1 MERDIKLTQGN
12 ITKTLV
18 KLAIPIMAT
27 SFVQMAYNMIDMIW
41 LGRVSTNVVAA
52 AGTAGFFTWFG
63 SALFL
68 IPKIGAEVGVAQSY
82 GRDDMDSARN
92 YVFHTI
98 QLDIIIGL
106 IYSLF
111 LILFRHKLISF
122 FDLGDSQVVKM
133 ATDYLFIV
141 SFGMVFY
148 FLNPVFSG
156 IFNGSG
162 NSTTPFLINAIGLG
176 LNVVLDPMMI
186 LGLGPFPKM
195 GIKGAALATI
205 ISQFIATIIFVKIS
219 RDKLSLFCGFNIF
232 QIPDKNYIKKI
243 FKLGFPAS
251 LQNGLFA
258 MIAMVIAKV
267 IAQWGPTPIAVQKV
281 GSQIESISWLT
292 AGGFSTALSAFVGQ
306 NYGAEEWDRIH
317 EGYRKGM
324 FIVGV
329 IGVFA
334 TCLLIFGARPIF
346 RLFIPNDE
354 EAIREGIIYL
364 RILGLSQLFMT
375 IEIATGGAFNG
386 LGKTIPPSVV
396 GIVFNGLRIPA
407 SIILSSHTS
416 LGLKGVWWSIS
427 MSSVFKGI
435 VLTIWFIT
443 ILKKIGE

>member
-1 MERDIKLTQGN
+1 MDREIKLTEGN
-12 ITKTLV
+12 ITKTLI

-27 SFVQMAYNMIDMIW
+27 SFVQMAYNMMDMIW
-41 LGRVSTNVVAA
+41 LGRVSTNAVAA

-63 SALFL
+63 SSLFL
-68 IPKIGAEVGVAQSY
+68 IPKIGAEIGVAQSY
-82 GRDDMDSARN
+82 GKDDMEAARN

-98 QLDIIIGL
+98 QIDIIVGL
-106 IYSLF
+106 LYTLF
-111 LILFRHKLISF
+111 LILFRYNLIKF
-122 FDLGDSQVVKM
+122 FNLGDSEVIKM
-133 ATDYLFIV
+133 STDYLVIV

-162 NSTTPFLINAIGLG
+162 NSTTPFIVNAIGLG

-186 LGLGPFPKM
+186 LGLGPFPEM

-205 ISQFIATIIFVKIS
+205 ISQFIATLIFIKIS
-219 RDKLSLFCGFNIF
+219 RDKLTLFCGLNIF
-232 QIPDKNYIKKI
+232 RIPDKNYIKKI

-258 MIAMVIAKV
+258 MIAMVIAKI
-267 IAQWGPTPIAVQKV
+267 IAQWGPIPIAVQKV

-317 EGYRKGM
+317 EGYKKGLL
-324 FIVGV
+324 IVGA
-329 IGVFA
+329 IGIFA

-354 EAIREGIIYL
+354 EAIKEGIIYL

-386 LGKTIPPSVV
+386 LGKTVPPSVV
-396 GIVFNGLRIPA
+396 GIIFNGLRIPA
-407 SIILSSHTS
+407 SLILSSYTS
-416 LGLKGVWWSIS
+416 LGLTGVWWSIS

-435 VLTIWFIT
+435 ILTLWFVN
-443 ILKKIGE
+443 ILRKIGE

>member
-1 MERDIKLTQGN
+1 MDREIKLTEGN
-12 ITKTLV
+12 ITKTLI

-27 SFVQMAYNMIDMIW
+27 SFVQMAYNMMDMIW
-41 LGRVSTNVVAA
+41 LGRVSTNAVAA

-63 SALFL
+63 SSLFL
-68 IPKIGAEVGVAQSY
+68 IPKIGAEIGVAQSY
-82 GRDDMDSARN
+82 GKDDMEAARN

-98 QLDIIIGL
+98 QIDIIVGL
-106 IYSLF
+106 LYTLF
-111 LILFRHKLISF
+111 LILFRHNLIKF
-122 FDLGDSQVVKM
+122 FNLGDSEVIKM
-133 ATDYLFIV
+133 STDYLVIV

-162 NSTTPFLINAIGLG
+162 NSTTPFIVNAIGLG

-186 LGLGPFPKM
+186 LGLGPFPEM

-205 ISQFIATIIFVKIS
+205 ISQFIATLIFIKIS
-219 RDKLSLFCGFNIF
+219 RDKLTLFCGLNIF
-232 QIPDKNYIKKI
+232 RIPDKNYIKKI

-258 MIAMVIAKV
+258 MIAMVIAKI
-267 IAQWGPTPIAVQKV
+267 IAQWGPIPIAVQKV

-317 EGYRKGM
+317 EGYKKGLL
-324 FIVGV
+324 IVGA
-329 IGVFA
+329 IGIFA

-354 EAIREGIIYL
+354 EAIKEGIIYL

-386 LGKTIPPSVV
+386 LGKTVPPSVV
-396 GIVFNGLRIPA
+396 GIIFNGLRIPA
-407 SIILSSHTS
+407 SLILSSYTS
-416 LGLKGVWWSIS
+416 LGLTGVWWSIS

-435 VLTIWFIT
+435 ILTLWFVN
-443 ILKKIGE
+443 ILRKIGE

>member
-1 MERDIKLTQGN
+1 MDREIKLTEGN
-12 ITKTLV
+12 ITKTLI

-27 SFVQMAYNMIDMIW
+27 SFVQMAYNMMDMIW
-41 LGRVSTNVVAA
+41 LGRVSTNAVAA

-63 SALFL
+63 SSLFL
-68 IPKIGAEVGVAQSY
+68 IPKIGAEIGVAQSY
-82 GRDDMDSARN
+82 GKDDMEAARN

-98 QLDIIIGL
+98 QIDIIVGL
-106 IYSLF
+106 LYTLF
-111 LILFRHKLISF
+111 LILFRHNLIKF
-122 FDLGDSQVVKM
+122 FNLGDSEVIKM
-133 ATDYLFIV
+133 STDYLVIV

-162 NSTTPFLINAIGLG
+162 NSTTPFIVNAIGLG

-186 LGLGPFPKM
+186 LGLGPFPEM

-205 ISQFIATIIFVKIS
+205 ISQFIATLIFIKIS
-219 RDKLSLFCGFNIF
+219 RDKLTLFCGLNIF
-232 QIPDKNYIKKI
+232 RIPDKNYIKKI

-258 MIAMVIAKV
+258 MIAMVIAKI
-267 IAQWGPTPIAVQKV
+267 IAQWGPIPIAVQKV

-317 EGYRKGM
+317 EGYKKGLL
-324 FIVGV
+324 IVGC
-329 IGVFA
+329 IGIFA

-354 EAIREGIIYL
+354 EAIKEGIIYL

-386 LGKTIPPSVV
+386 LGKTVPPSVV
-396 GIVFNGLRIPA
+396 GIIFNGFRIPA
-407 SIILSSHTS
+407 SLILSSYTS
-416 LGLKGVWWSIS
+416 LGLTGVWWSIS

-435 VLTIWFIT
+435 ILTLWFVN
-443 ILKKIGE
+443 ILRKIGE

>member
-1 MERDIKLTQGN
+1 MDREIKLTEGN
-12 ITKTLV
+12 ITKTLI

-27 SFVQMAYNMIDMIW
+27 SFVQMAYNMMDMIW
-41 LGRVSTNVVAA
+41 LGRVSTNAVAA

-63 SALFL
+63 SSLFL
-68 IPKIGAEVGVAQSY
+68 IPKIGAEIGVAQSY
-82 GRDDMDSARN
+82 GKDDMEAARN
-92 YVFHTI
+92 YVFHTMQI
-98 QLDIIIGL
+98 DIIVGL
-106 IYSLF
+106 LYTLF
-111 LILFRHKLISF
+111 LILFRHNLIKF
-122 FDLGDSQVVKM
+122 FNLGDSEVIKM
-133 ATDYLFIV
+133 STDYLVIV

-162 NSTTPFLINAIGLG
+162 NSTTPFIVNAIGLG

-186 LGLGPFPKM
+186 LGLGPFPEM

-205 ISQFIATIIFVKIS
+205 ISQFIATLIFIKIS
-219 RDKLSLFCGFNIF
+219 RDKLTLFCGLNIF
-232 QIPDKNYIKKI
+232 RIPDKNYIKKI

-258 MIAMVIAKV
+258 MIAMVIAKI
-267 IAQWGPTPIAVQKV
+267 IAQWGPIPIAVQKV

-317 EGYRKGM
+317 EGYKKGLL
-324 FIVGV
+324 IVGA
-329 IGVFA
+329 IGIFA

-354 EAIREGIIYL
+354 EAIKEGIIYL

-386 LGKTIPPSVV
+386 LGKTVPPSVV
-396 GIVFNGLRIPA
+396 GIIFNGLRIPA
-407 SIILSSHTS
+407 SLILSSYTS
-416 LGLKGVWWSIS
+416 LGLTGVWWSIS

-435 VLTIWFIT
+435 ILTLWFVN
-443 ILKKIGE
+443 ILRKIGE